1 MHSQLVNLLHVL
13 LNIRIIIF
21 HLIIYRN
28 FHSFNSSS
36 TEQPGPATASYS
48 QPSSL
53 LLLIVFHLQGEGL
66 LEVLGQGVCLGT
78 HAQGGDYLLATSPY
92 NIIPDLLMLR

>member
-13 LNIRIIIF
+13 LNIRII
-21 HLIIYRN
+21 YRN
-28 FHSFNSSS
+28 FHSFHSSS
-36 TEQPGPATASYS
+36 TKQPGPATASYS

-78 HAQGGDYLLATSPY
+78 HAQGGDHLLATSPY